1 MKFHQIDNMKTF
13 FKQIII
19 SILFF
24 EARLVLKKY
33 RPKIV
38 AITGSVGKTSTKDAL
53 FAVMSKFYYVRKS
66 EKSFNSEIGL
76 PLTILG
82 LHNAWSN
89 PLEWIK
95 NIFTGTWLIIHPTKK
110 YPEWLILEAG
120 VGKPGDMKLISS
132 LIKTDVVVFTEFS
145 AMPVHVEF
153 FKNSEHIFKEKSL
166 LEHTLKK
173 DGLLV
178 LNNDN
183 EKVVSLKEGSLHRVA
198 TFGFVPSADI
208 YVSNTQISYADNH
221 PAGVTF
227 RINYEGN
234 SLPVVMN
241 GVFGKNHIFAGL
253 VALTIAYELKLNMIT
268 AVEAL
273 VDYEIPPGRMRLIEG
288 EKGTYIIDDTY
299 NSSPLAAETAVLT
312 LKEIRTTGR
321 RIAVLGDMLELGRHT
336 EGAHKHIG
344 ALAGEFV
351 DIIIAVGK
359 RAKSIIDGAE
369 EAGMNKESM
378 FYFDDSDGAKQFLEQ
393 NIKKGDLILIKGS
406 QGMRMERIV
415 EEIMAHPELA
425 SKLLARQEEEWK
437 KR

>member
-1 MKFHQIDNMKTF
+1 MKNF
-13 FKQIII
+13 FKQIIVA
-19 SILFF
+19 ILFF
-24 EARLVLKKY
+24 EARLVLKKHK
-33 RPKIV
+33 PKII

-53 FAVMSKFYYVRKS
+53 FAVMSKFYHVRKS

-82 LHNAWSN
+82 LHNAWNN

-95 NIFTGTWLIIHPTKK
+95 NIFQGAMVVLSPRKK
-110 YPEWLILEAG
+110 YPQWLVLEAG
-120 VGKPGDMKLISS
+120 VGKPGDMAKIAS

-153 FKNSEHIFKEKSL
+153 FKNTDHIFKEKSL
-166 LEHTLKK
+166 IQNTLKK

-183 EKVVSLKEGSLHRVA
+183 EKIISLKEYSKHRVA
-198 TFGFVPSADI
+198 SFGFVPSADI

-221 PAGVTF
+221 PTGVTF
-227 RINYEGN
+227 RINYDGN

-273 VDYEIPPGRMRLIEG
+273 ADYEIPPGRMRLIEG

-299 NSSPLAAETAVLT
+299 NSSPLAAETAVMT

-321 RIAVLGDMLELGRHT
+321 KIAVLGDMLELGRHT

-351 DIIIAVGK
+351 DIIMTVGK

-369 EAGMNKESM
+369 EAGMNKENM
-378 FYFDDSDGAKQFLEQ
+378 FYFDDSDGAKEFLEQ
-393 NIKKGDLILIKGS
+393 NIKKGDLILVKGS

-415 EEIMAHPELA
+415 EEIMSHPELA
-425 SKLLARQEEEWK
+425 PKLLARQEEEWRNK
-437 KR
+437 K